1 MRYQIIVQIHS
12 ADREP
17 VTVRKTV
24 ERDATPSQALCEVT
38 DAMRAQYP
46 RASVI
51 IAELE

>member
-24 ERDATPSQALCEVT
+24 ERDATPQQALCEVT